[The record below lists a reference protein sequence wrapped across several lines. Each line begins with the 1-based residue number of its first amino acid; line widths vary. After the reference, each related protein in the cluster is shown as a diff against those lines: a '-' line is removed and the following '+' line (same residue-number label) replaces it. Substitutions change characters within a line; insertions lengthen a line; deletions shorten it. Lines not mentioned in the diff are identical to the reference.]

1 MGGAISYAD
10 WGSEFFR
17 RAITADRVL
26 AGVNVLA
33 GQPIELGPIGVGPG
47 RLVKL
52 TANGAIGSA
61 AGERVG
67 DDPVAFDVRVPAAID
82 FAIDLGMDVQRFSAD
97 LLVPLSIVATAHD
110 DLSIVLSVTPPKVAQ
125 VSVSLRAQ
133 GLRASITQYAAGVD
147 AELQRFVS
155 RYVAREITKDYV
167 QRALTI
173 DVSGLIDRAMSSL
186 GPREQESAFTD
197 S

>member
-10 WGSEFFR
+10 WGAEFFQ

-61 AGERVG
+61 EGERVG

-110 DLSIVLSVTPPKVAQ
+110 DLSIVLSVTPPKAAQ

-155 RYVAREITKDYV
+155 RYVARQITQDYV